1 MVVVEDA
8 AVAEAGVVVVAAAL
22 AEGVEFAAVSL
33 YLVVGSD
40 DYSEAAEYSAAVV
53 VVVV

>member
-8 AVAEAGVVVVAAAL
+8 AVAEAGVVVVAAL

-53 VVVV
+53 VVVVV